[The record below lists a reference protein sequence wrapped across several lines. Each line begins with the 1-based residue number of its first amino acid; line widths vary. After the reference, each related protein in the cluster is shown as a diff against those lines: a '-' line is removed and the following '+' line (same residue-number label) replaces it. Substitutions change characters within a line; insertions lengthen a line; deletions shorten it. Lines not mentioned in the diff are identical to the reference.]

1 MISAPTNGV
10 DKRAADDL
18 FAEIE
23 KMIQSGELGD
33 GQPLPPERE
42 IVEKFGVSRTVVRE
56 AILALSNKGLV
67 EARPRFRPV
76 VRKPDYDTALKT
88 VESVVGRL
96 LDQPNGIKN
105 LFDTRTMI
113 EASLVR
119 HAALHANRE
128 DLEGLR
134 KALEQNE
141 AVINDSEKFY
151 ETDKVFHG
159 ILFDIP
165 RNPVFPVLHKAYT
178 TWLAPQWS
186 RMPRLPERNRQ
197 NFESHKAIYEAIL
210 MRDPDGAEKA
220 LRDHLANAWNQ
231 VKKTFELELQED

>member
-1 MISAPTNGV
+1 MVSAQSEGI

-18 FAEIE
+18 FQKFEN
-23 KMIQSGELGD
+23 MIQSGELGD

-67 EARPRFRPV
+67 EARPRYRPV
-76 VRKPDYDTALKT
+76 VRKPDYNTAFKT
-88 VESVVGRL
+88 VENVVGRL
-96 LDQPNGIKN
+96 LDQPEGIKN

-128 DLEGLR
+128 DLEALR
-134 KALEQNE
+134 AALEENGKT
-141 AVINDSEKFY
+141 IDDSEQFY
-151 ETDKVFHG
+151 ETDKKFHE
-159 ILFDIP
+159 ILFHIP
-165 RNPVFPVLHKAYT
+165 RNPMLPSLHRAYT
-178 TWLAPQWS
+178 TWLEPQWS
-186 RMPRLPERNRQ
+186 RMPRLPERNRT
-197 NFESHKAIYEAIL
+197 NFESHQAIYEAIL
-210 MRDPDGAEKA
+210 MRDPDGAENA
-220 LRDHLANAWNQ
+220 LRKHLANAWEQ